1 MRIIVQI
8 DTQESDG
15 GRTDRKEL
23 AVEVVEVVADAKGV
37 DPFDLGPLTEA
48 IDPDALDA
56 LVSHAPGAL
65 RIEFEYEG
73 RTVTVDANGR
83 VRTR

>member
-1 MRIIVQI
+1 MQT

-15 GRTDRKEL
+15 GRTNHEEL

-37 DPFDLGPLTEA
+37 DPFDLGPLAEA

-65 RIEFEYEG
+65 RIEFEYED
-73 RTVTVDANGR
+73 RTVTVDADGWIR
-83 VRTR
+83 AE